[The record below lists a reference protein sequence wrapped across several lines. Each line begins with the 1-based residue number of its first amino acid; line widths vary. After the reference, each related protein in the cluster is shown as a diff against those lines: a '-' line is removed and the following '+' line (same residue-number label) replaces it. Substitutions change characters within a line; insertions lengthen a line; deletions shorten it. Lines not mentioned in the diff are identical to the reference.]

1 MQVAA
6 EVTGSKWGR
15 SFQPPSYVNVAA
27 AKITL
32 PLAVQVIYELSL
44 ANDFH
49 TGLYTV
55 SSLQSLHTVKRKIRR
70 INVLE
75 NIVVIKS
82 VASSRAPPKKRSSS
96 SLKSVQLTCRG
107 EHSVLIHHRPQRHD
121 GHLFSEAAD

>member
-32 PLAVQVIYELSL
+32 PLAIQVIYELSL

-49 TGLYTV
+49 TGLYMV
-55 SSLQSLHTVKRKIRR
+55 SSPQSLHTVKRKIHR

-82 VASSRAPPKKRSSS
+82 VASLNAAKETFQLFTQISTINLQGRTQCFNSSPPTAPR
-96 SLKSVQLTCRG
+96 
-107 EHSVLIHHRPQRHD
+107 
-121 GHLFSEAAD
+121 